1 MRLFPLNSSPSSS
14 SSSSVE
20 KEQQTDRKRTR
31 ALLYLNVY
39 DLTPVNN
46 YLYWFGFGVF
56 HSGIEVHG
64 MEYGFGAHEYPSSGV
79 FEVEPRSCPGF
90 IFRRSVLL
98 GSTDMSRTELRSFME
113 QLSGKYHG
121 DTYHLIA
128 KNCNHFTDEVCLRLT
143 GKPIP
148 GWVNRLA
155 RVGSFCNCLLPE
167 NIQLSAVRHLP
178 DHPPYS
184 EEDDDD
190 GSESIA
196 SSGTG
201 SDEDSNHHLLNAP
214 IGDVAFVKET
224 PVRVL
229 KHPCRVYNVNV
240 KLKQFMFHLGDGISE
255 SEHAAAAAM

>member
-1 MRLFPLNSSPSSS
+1 MRLFPLNSSPS

-90 IFRRSVLL
+90 IFRRSLLL

-178 DHPPYS
+178 DHPSYS

-224 PVRVL
+224 PVRL
-229 KHPCRVYNVNV
+229 ARE
-240 KLKQFMFHLGDGISE
+240 LM
-255 SEHAAAAAM
+255 